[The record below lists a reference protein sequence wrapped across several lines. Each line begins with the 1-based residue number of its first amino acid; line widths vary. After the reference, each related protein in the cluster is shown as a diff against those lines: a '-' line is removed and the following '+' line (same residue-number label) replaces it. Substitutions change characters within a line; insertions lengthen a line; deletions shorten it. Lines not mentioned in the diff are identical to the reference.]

1 MGDKVGNGLR
11 EELAEDAT
19 PFCTGPGKIL
29 PTSLNA
35 EERVVFA
42 HVLEVLH
49 PTAKLGGR
57 QGEVRLNVGT
67 EVVVLVD
74 ESDVVARG
82 VVVPVT
88 QRAVSAT
95 STQLCGFA
103 NSPRAEAFG
112 GVSLVPSPVLAHR
125 VLVRPTLPPHL
136 LRPVL
141 PRLRHE
147 PVNRVGRV
155 RLELRRGRR
164 IDVRQVGPALACS
177 LQRRLDDAVRSGK
190 VAAEYDDRA
199 DEDDGEEAEVAHAPA
214 EQWYGRRGWDGEARV
229 GGSVLLLRG
238 GGEGSSARVLFVEA
252 HARPLDVA
260 GAGRRRHRH
269 DGLRGRGESVK
280 KEMNEQM
287 HSNRVN
293 AN

>member
-1 MGDKVGNGLR
+1 MSLTTRRTLTSLLLRRLYIPRHSLGVQEAPWSVVEENCEVEVREMGDKVGNGLR

-112 GVSLVPSPVLAHR
+112 GSRWFR
-125 VLVRPTLPPHL
+125 VLYSRTASSY
-136 LRPVL
+136 
-141 PRLRHE
+141 
-147 PVNRVGRV
+147 V
-155 RLELRRGRR
+155 RLCLPTFSA
-164 IDVRQVGPALACS
+164 QFFLA
-177 LQRRLDDAVRSGK
+177 
-190 VAAEYDDRA
+190 
-199 DEDDGEEAEVAHAPA
+199 
-214 EQWYGRRGWDGEARV
+214 
-229 GGSVLLLRG
+229 
-238 GGEGSSARVLFVEA
+238 SAMS
-252 HARPLDVA
+252 P
-260 GAGRRRHRH
+260 
-269 DGLRGRGESVK
+269 
-280 KEMNEQM
+280 
-287 HSNRVN
+287 
-293 AN
+293 